1 MGGPL
6 VAAGV
11 LVDDATLPELAGL
24 LGDGAAGAEPYAAE
38 VADEGARDVVLLPY
52 LIPTN
57 ATPMRC
63 KCGGHLGFNTVATI
77 SKS

>member
-1 MGGPL
+1 VVGGPL

-57 ATPMRC
+57 ATQC
-63 KCGGHLGFNTVATI
+63 
-77 SKS
+77 